1 MTNPDQSAC
10 ASSIRATTLIAAVR
24 ALVPVMQDR
33 APVLDAEAMFPA
45 SDVADLAAVGL
56 LAAPVPESLG
66 GLGAGTEPSG
76 GRIALEVLRLCGQG
90 NPSVAR
96 LVEAH
101 MNALRLIVRYGT
113 PMQVREA
120 VADALAGHLFGLW
133 VTDARADSVRVVAGR
148 LCGRKEPCSGAG
160 HCTRAVITAEHNGE
174 TRLVFVRLSG
184 REPVAPLR
192 GMQGM
197 RAAANG
203 AVSVDGVLAPNGF
216 IIGRPGDY
224 LREPDFSCGAW
235 RTSAATLGVLD
246 ALVQATGLHLVGRNQ
261 ADAPMQQARFG
272 QILIAQET
280 ARLWVGRAAD
290 IAEAQGESDA
300 AAMVAYV
307 NLARLAV
314 EAACLDAL
322 RHIQAS
328 LGLTAFLA
336 PHPVERLARDLGTY
350 LRQPARDAVLL
361 ETAAWTLKGLS

>member
-1 MTNPDQSAC
+1 
-10 ASSIRATTLIAAVR
+10 
-24 ALVPVMQDR
+24 
-33 APVLDAEAMFPA
+33 
-45 SDVADLAAVGL
+45 
-56 LAAPVPESLG
+56 
-66 GLGAGTEPSG
+66 
-76 GRIALEVLRLCGQG
+76 
-90 NPSVAR
+90 
-96 LVEAH
+96 

-113 PMQVREA
+113 PVQVREA
-120 VADALAGHLFGLW
+120 AADALQGHLFGLW
-133 VTDARADSVRVVAGR
+133 VTDARAGGVRVVEGR

-160 HCTRAVITAEHNGE
+160 HCTRAIVTAEHDGG
-174 TRLVFVRLSG
+174 TRLVLARLSG
-184 REPVAPLR
+184 REPVTPLH
-192 GMQGM
+192 GLQGM

-203 AVSVDGVLAPNGF
+203 AVSLDGVPAPEGS

-246 ALVQATGLHLVGRNQ
+246 ALVQATGQHLVGRNQ

-272 QILIAQET
+272 QVLIAQET

-290 IAEAQGESDA
+290 IAEAPGDGDA
-300 AAMVAYV
+300 AARVAYV

-361 ETAAWTLKGLS
+361 EAAAWTLRNLP